1 MSVKRTEK
9 IEKVRQNLNLKLR
22 VQTHRC
28 EWCDL
33 IKEVKKER
41 KRKSEIV
48 HPRDR
53 LKLQTLW
60 KDSPLAIKAKQIQ
73 ENDIRIQ
80 EYVCDKSN
88 KNMD

>member
-1 MSVKRTEK
+1 MSEKRTEEVEK
-9 IEKVRQNLNLKLR
+9 IRQNLNLKLKIQ
-22 VQTHRC
+22 VLRC

-41 KRKSEIV
+41 NKRKGEII

-60 KDSPLAIKAKQIQ
+60 NSSPLSIK
-73 ENDIRIQ
+73 EDGRIQ
-80 EYVCDKSN
+80 QNISDKSN
-88 KNMD
+88 KDMD

>member
-1 MSVKRTEK
+1 MSEKRTEEVEK
-9 IEKVRQNLNLKLR
+9 IRQNLNLRLKIQ
-22 VQTHRC
+22 VHRC

-41 KRKSEIV
+41 NKRKGEII

-60 KDSPLAIKAKQIQ
+60 NSSPLSIK
-73 ENDIRIQ
+73 EDGRIQ
-80 EYVCDKSN
+80 QNISDKSN
-88 KNMD
+88 KDMD